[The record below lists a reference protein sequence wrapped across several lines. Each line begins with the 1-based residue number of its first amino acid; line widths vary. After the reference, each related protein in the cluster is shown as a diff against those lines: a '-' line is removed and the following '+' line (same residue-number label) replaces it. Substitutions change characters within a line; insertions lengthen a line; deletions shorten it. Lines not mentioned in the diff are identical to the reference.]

1 MELADRE
8 SADHE
13 LGDLAFVDRD
23 PDGHAPPDTAIRA
36 PGSTFDSPAIDDD
49 IFRDS
54 RIDAAPPHAAT
65 GTDSAAAGRARAAG
79 DAQETGSPD
88 DDAVDFFSTNER
100 SGGFATRGSV
110 FAAMASFVLGIALA
124 AQLAIAARDWLAA
137 ALPVLRPAL
146 VAAAAPLGLSV
157 QPPRQLGALTIESF
171 ELQSA
176 GDSGLLS
183 MSALLR
189 NAVDHPVRWPAM
201 ELSLTDGSGAVV
213 VRKVLQ
219 PADYLA
225 GASRSETDGVEANAE
240 WPLRVALE
248 PQGVEPTAYS
258 VKLFYP

>member
-1 MELADRE
+1 L
-8 SADHE
+8 
-13 LGDLAFVDRD
+13 VDRD
-23 PDGHAPPDTAIRA
+23 PGEHTRPETAIDA
-36 PGSTFDSPAIDDD
+36 PGSRLDSPAIDDD
-49 IFRDS
+49 IFGDTRVDAPSRDALDGTGS
-54 RIDAAPPHAAT
+54 VAARRVPAAEET
-65 GTDSAAAGRARAAG
+65 
-79 DAQETGSPD
+79 QETGSPD

-100 SGGFATRGSV
+100 SGGFATRASV
-110 FAAMASFVLGIALA
+110 FAALAAFVLGIALA
-124 AQLAIAARDWLAA
+124 FQLAIAARDWLAA
-137 ALPVLRPAL
+137 ALPILRPAL
-146 VAAAAPLGLSV
+146 VAATAPLGLSV

-225 GASRSETDGVEANAE
+225 GASRTETDGVAARAE